1 VKRSGAWRLA
11 AAAVA
16 ALLVACGSREP
27 RREQPPQVQAPPT
40 QEPVPASAKE
50 RARAHTEL
58 GAGYYQ
64 VAQYKVALEEFKEA
78 LEIDPRYVPALGMM
92 GLVYMELKEDDK
104 ARQSFEKAL
113 KIDPTDADVNNNFGL
128 FLCNRQREKESIR
141 YFVAAARNTLYSSP
155 QEAYANAGVCSRRA
169 GNTAEAMEFFQR
181 AVQLDPGYPRALIN
195 LAQLQFAAGQ
205 YDRAKLN
212 LSRYM
217 QVTKTPDAPSLWMGV
232 RIERQLGDRPAMMSY
247 STQLQQ
253 RFPDAPETRL
263 LREGR
268 FD

>member
-1 VKRSGAWRLA
+1 MRAGAWRVCVVGIAMLLA
-11 AAAVA
+11 
-16 ALLVACGSREP
+16 ACGSREP
-27 RREQPPQVQAPPT
+27 RREEPPQLQPPPVQ
-40 QEPVPASAKE
+40 QPVPASAKE

-78 LEIDPRYVPALGMM
+78 LDIDPRYVPALSMM
-92 GLVYMELKEDDK
+92 GLVYMELKQDDK
-104 ARQSFEKAL
+104 ARQSFERAL
-113 KIDPTDADVNNNFGL
+113 KIDPADPDVNNNYGL
-128 FLCNRQREKESIR
+128 FLCNRQREKESLR
-141 YFVAAARNTLYSSP
+141 YFVAAASNTLYSSP
-155 QEAYANAGVCSRRA
+155 QEAYANAGVCARRA
-169 GNTAEAMEFFQR
+169 GSNAEAMEFFQR

-195 LAQLQFAAGQ
+195 LAQLQFGAGQ

-232 RIERQLGDRPAMMSY
+232 RIERQLGDRAAMMSY

-253 RFPDAPETRL
+253 RFPDAQETRL

-268 FD
+268 YE